1 MNALSAGQ
9 RRLWFLQRL
18 DPADASYNMPV
29 ALRIRGRL
37 DEAALEAA
45 LATIVLRHD
54 VLRGRYVEDDDG
66 TPSRLVTSAGPVLE
80 KIETNNPLAA
90 VAERANRPF
99 DLAAG
104 PVARFTLIK
113 RAPDDHVLC
122 LVVHHI
128 AADGWSVDVL
138 LRELDTL
145 YRGGTLPP
153 LPITFADHVARAG
166 RSHPG
171 YWAEELSGLPVLDL
185 PGDRPRATG
194 EGGQIF
200 AALPPELVGGLEA
213 LARKE
218 RGTLFMVLLA
228 AFQVFLSRHA
238 AQPDVCVAT
247 PVLGRD
253 RVDTEPLVG
262 YFTGLAMLRTDLGDD
277 PPFTEALRRA
287 RGAVLRSFEHGD
299 VPGGVQFQAMF
310 QYTRTTTERP
320 RLGDLDVEIY
330 DSGLAS
336 AKCDLALDIYQGP
349 TETGLILTYDKGRF
363 DQETAERF
371 AARFQALLD
380 DISGRPDRRCGD
392 LNLFSALDRRAA
404 HPLRPGTVPAASHES
419 EVDPPG
425 AREPT
430 GDRPPVIDP
439 DSPAVACDGV
449 ELTYR
454 ELEERVAR
462 MASGLA
468 ARGVRPG
475 DTVGVSLKRTLD
487 LVPVLLAVW
496 RAGAAYLPVDPG
508 LPAARISALLRD
520 GKTNI
525 LVADAAYVQ
534 GIAAVR
540 PPDLSGPILTE
551 ISDNSLPAYVLY
563 TSGSSGL
570 PKGVVIDRQSVSE
583 RVSWMR
589 KAYDLQPGD
598 RVVQFAELGFDAH
611 VEEIFPSLE
620 AGATVVMLPNG
631 GRTLPDFLTTSEGA
645 RVTLLDLP
653 TSFWHALVE
662 EIDEI
667 AWPPNLRLV
676 ILGGDPVAAS
686 AVKRWRSR
694 FGDRV
699 RLVNTYGPTEA
710 TVIATVG
717 DLGEGKPS
725 IGRPIAGT
733 TVSILD
739 AGQREVPQGIPGELA
754 IGGAGIARG
763 YLNHPRLSAERF
775 VPDPHGPPGSRRYL
789 TGDRARVRPDGELEF
804 LGRLD
809 DQVKIRGVRIEPAE
823 VEVALTAF
831 PGVKQAAVIARKG
844 SLVAYVTGDPNSPDL
859 RAHLRRTLPEHL
871 VPGHIVPL
879 PELPLTRNGKLDRA
893 ALPAP
898 DVAGEAYVAP
908 RTDVEELVAQ
918 IFGEVLGVPR
928 VGITDDFF
936 ALGGHSLLATR
947 VVARIR
953 RAVDLVV
960 PVRTLFASRTVA
972 EFAAAVD
979 EILEEAERACATT

>member
-37 DEAALEAA
+37 DERALEAA
-45 LATIVLRHD
+45 LTTITERHD

-66 TPSRLVTSAGPVLE
+66 NPVRLVTPAGPALE
-80 KIETNNPLAA
+80 RISTTDVRAA

-104 PVARFTLIK
+104 PVARFTLIET
-113 RAPDDHVLC
+113 APDDHVLC

-145 YRGGTLPP
+145 YRGGALPP
-153 LPITFADHVARAG
+153 LPITFADHVARAE
-166 RSHPG
+166 RSHPD
-171 YWAEELSGLPVLDL
+171 YWAEELRGLPVLDL

-200 AALPPELVGGLEA
+200 ATLPKELVGDLET
-213 LARKE
+213 LARRE
-218 RGTLFMVLLA
+218 RATLFMVLLA
-228 AFQVFLSRHA
+228 AFQVFLARHA

-247 PVLGRD
+247 PILGRD
-253 RVDTEPLVG
+253 RVDTEGLVG
-262 YFTGLAMLRTDLGDD
+262 YFTGLAMLRTDLADD

-299 VPGGVQFQAMF
+299 VPGGAVFQAMF

-320 RLGDLDVEIY
+320 RLGDLDVEIH

-336 AKCDLALDIYQGP
+336 AKCDLALDVYQGP
-349 TETGLILTYDKGRF
+349 TETGLVLTYDKGRF
-363 DQETAERF
+363 DRATAERF
-371 AARFQALLD
+371 AARFESLLAD
-380 DISGRPDRRCGD
+380 VARRPAEPCGD
-392 LNLFSALDRRAA
+392 LDLFCALDT
-404 HPLRPGTVPAASHES
+404 LPAG
-419 EVDPPG
+419 P
-425 AREPT
+425 EPEA
-430 GDRPPVIDP
+430 DRPPEIDP

-454 ELEERVAR
+454 ELGERVAR

-475 DTVGVSLKRTLD
+475 DVVGVGLRRTLD

-496 RAGAAYLPVDPG
+496 RAGAAYLPVDPA
-508 LPAARISALLRD
+508 LPAARISTLIADAGAR
-520 GKTNI
+520 I
-525 LVADAAYVQ
+525 LVTDAADVQ

-540 PPDLSGPILTE
+540 PADLSGTILTA
-551 ISDNSLPAYVLY
+551 ISDHSLPAYVIY

-570 PKGVVIDRQSVSE
+570 PKGVMIDRQSVSE

-589 KAYDLQPGD
+589 TAYDLQPGD
-598 RVVQFAELGFDAH
+598 RIVQFAELGFDAH

-710 TVIATVG
+710 TVIATAG
-717 DLGEGKPS
+717 DLGDGKPS

-733 TVSILD
+733 TVRVLD
-739 AGQREVPQGIPGELA
+739 SRQREVPPGIPGELA
-754 IGGAGIARG
+754 IGGAGVAWG
-763 YLNHPRLSAERF
+763 YLNRPRLTAERF
-775 VPDPHGPPGSRRYL
+775 VPAPGTRLYL
-789 TGDRARVRPDGELEF
+789 TGDRARVRADGDLEF

-823 VEVALTAF
+823 VEAALTAF
-831 PGVKQAAVIARKG
+831 PPVRSAAVIALDG
-844 SLVAYVTGDPNSPDL
+844 SLVAYVTGDPALDDL

-908 RTDVEELVAQ
+908 RTDAEELVAQ

>member
-37 DEAALEAA
+37 DERALEAA
-45 LATIVLRHD
+45 LTTITERHD

-66 TPSRLVTSAGPVLE
+66 NPVRLVTPAGPALE
-80 KIETNNPLAA
+80 RISTTDVRAA

-104 PVARFTLIK
+104 PVARFTLIET
-113 RAPDDHVLC
+113 APDDHVLC

-145 YRGGTLPP
+145 YRGGALPP
-153 LPITFADHVARAG
+153 LPITFADHVARAE
-166 RSHPG
+166 RSHPD
-171 YWAEELSGLPVLDL
+171 YWAEELRGLPVLDL

-200 AALPPELVGGLEA
+200 ATLPKELVGDLET
-213 LARKE
+213 LARRE
-218 RGTLFMVLLA
+218 RATLFMVLLA
-228 AFQVFLSRHA
+228 AFQVFLARHA

-247 PVLGRD
+247 PILGRD
-253 RVDTEPLVG
+253 RVDTEGLVG
-262 YFTGLAMLRTDLGDD
+262 YFTGLAMLRTGLADD

-299 VPGGVQFQAMF
+299 VPGGAVFQAMF

-320 RLGDLDVEIY
+320 RLGDLDVEIH

-336 AKCDLALDIYQGP
+336 AKCDLALDVYQGP
-349 TETGLILTYDKGRF
+349 TETGLVLTYDKGRF
-363 DQETAERF
+363 DRATAERF
-371 AARFQALLD
+371 AARFESLLAD
-380 DISGRPDRRCGD
+380 AARRPAEPCGD
-392 LNLFSALDRRAA
+392 LDLFCALDFRA
-404 HPLRPGTVPAASHES
+404 LDMLPAGPEPEAAR
-419 EVDPPG
+419 PPG
-425 AREPT
+425 
-430 GDRPPVIDP
+430 IDP

-454 ELEERVAR
+454 ELGERAAR

-475 DTVGVSLKRTLD
+475 DVVGVGLRRTLD

-496 RAGAAYLPVDPG
+496 RAGAAYLPVDPA
-508 LPAARISALLRD
+508 LPAARISALIGDAGAR
-520 GKTNI
+520 I
-525 LVADAAYVQ
+525 LVTDAADVQ

-540 PPDLSGPILTE
+540 PADLSGAILTT
-551 ISDNSLPAYVLY
+551 ISDHSLPAYVIY

-570 PKGVVIDRQSVSE
+570 PKGVMIDRQSVSE

-598 RVVQFAELGFDAH
+598 RIVQFAELGFDAH

-710 TVIATVG
+710 TVIATAG
-717 DLGEGKPS
+717 DLGDGKPS

-733 TVSILD
+733 TVRVLD
-739 AGQREVPQGIPGELA
+739 SRQREVPPGIPGELA
-754 IGGAGIARG
+754 IGGAGVAWG
-763 YLNHPRLSAERF
+763 YLNRPRLTAERF
-775 VPDPHGPPGSRRYL
+775 VPAPGTRLYL
-789 TGDRARVRPDGELEF
+789 TGDRARVRADGDLEF

-809 DQVKIRGVRIEPAE
+809 NQVKIRGVRIEPAE
-823 VEVALTAF
+823 VEAALTAF
-831 PGVKQAAVIARKG
+831 PPVRSAAVIALDG
-844 SLVAYVTGDPNSPDL
+844 ALIAYVTGDPALGDLRGDLLHDL

-908 RTDVEELVAQ
+908 RTDAEELVAQ

>member
-29 ALRIRGRL
+29 ALRIRGHL
-37 DEAALEAA
+37 DVAALEAA
-45 LATIVLRHD
+45 LGVIVARHD

-66 TPSRLVTSAGPVLE
+66 TPSRLVTSAGPGLE
-80 KIETNNPLAA
+80 KVHGADPMAA

-104 PVARFTLIK
+104 PVARFTLIET
-113 RAPDDHVLC
+113 APDDHVLC

-145 YRGGTLPP
+145 YLGGTLPP
-153 LPITFADHVARAG
+153 LPITFGDHVARAE
-166 RSHPG
+166 RPDSG
-171 YWAEELSGLPVLDL
+171 YWAEELRDLPVLDL
-185 PGDRPRATG
+185 PGDRPRATRH
-194 EGGQIF
+194 GGQIF

-213 LARKE
+213 LARRE

-228 AFQVFLSRHA
+228 AYQVFLSRHA
-238 AQPDVCVAT
+238 AQPDVCVAVPT
-247 PVLGRD
+247 LGRD

-262 YFTGLAMLRTDLGDD
+262 YFTGLAMLRTDLADD
-277 PPFTEALRRA
+277 PPFIEALHRA
-287 RGAVLRSFEHGD
+287 RGAVLRAFEHGD
-299 VPGGVQFQAMF
+299 VPGGVPFQAMF

-320 RLGDLDVEIY
+320 RLGDLDVEIH

-336 AKCDLALDIYQGP
+336 AKCDLSLDVFQGP
-349 TETGLILTYDKGRF
+349 TETALILTYDTGRF
-363 DQETAERF
+363 DGSTAERF
-371 AARFQALLD
+371 AARFQALLE
-380 DISGRPDRRCGD
+380 DISSHPDRPCGD
-392 LNLFSALDRRAA
+392 LNLFCALDGQTHGTDEIDLPRHAE
-404 HPLRPGTVPAASHES
+404 PGTDPAPH
-419 EVDPPG
+419 
-425 AREPT
+425 
-430 GDRPPVIDP
+430 GDSPSRIDP
-439 DSPAVACDGV
+439 GSPAVSCDGV

-454 ELEERVAR
+454 ELEERVRR
-462 MASGLA
+462 MASGLV

-475 DTVGVSLKRTLD
+475 DVVGVCLKRTLD
-487 LVPVLLAVW
+487 LVPVLRAVW

-525 LVADAAYVQ
+525 LVADAAFVQ

-540 PPDLSGPILTE
+540 PADLSGAFLTE

-570 PKGVVIDRQSVSE
+570 PKGVVIDRKSVSE

-589 KAYDLQPGD
+589 KAYDLHPGD

-686 AVKRWRSR
+686 AVERWRSR

-710 TVIATVG
+710 TVIATAG
-717 DLGEGKPS
+717 DLGAGKPS

-733 TVSILD
+733 TVRILD
-739 AGQREVPQGIPGELA
+739 TRQREVPPGIPGEIA

-763 YLNHPRLSAERF
+763 YLDRPRLSAQRF

-809 DQVKIRGVRIEPAE
+809 DQVKIRGVRTEPGE
-823 VEVALTAF
+823 VEAALTAF
-831 PGVKQAAVIARKG
+831 PAVKSAAVVALNDT
-844 SLVAYVTGDPNSPDL
+844 LVAYVTGGPREDDL

-908 RTDVEELVAQ
+908 RTDAEELVAQ
-918 IFGEVLGVPR
+918 IFGEVLGIPR
-928 VGITDDFF
+928 VGVTDDFF

>member
-1 MNALSAGQ
+1 MSALSAGQ

-45 LATIVLRHD
+45 LTAITLRHD
-54 VLRGRYVEDDDG
+54 VLRGRYAEDDDG
-66 TPSRLVTSAGPVLE
+66 NPVRLVTPAGPALE
-80 KIETNNPLAA
+80 RIETGDPLAA

-104 PVARFTLIK
+104 PVARFTLIEVG
-113 RAPDDHVLC
+113 PDDHVLC

-138 LRELDTL
+138 LRELDVL
-145 YRGGTLPP
+145 YRGGALPP
-153 LPITFADHVARAG
+153 LPITFADHVARG
-166 RSHPG
+166 DRSHPG
-171 YWAEELSGLPVLDL
+171 YWAEELRCLPVLDL

-194 EGGQIF
+194 QGGQIF

-213 LARKE
+213 LARRE

-228 AFQVFLSRHA
+228 AFQVFLARHA
-238 AQPDVCVAT
+238 AQHDVCVAV

-287 RGAVLRSFEHGD
+287 RGAVVRSFDHGPVPD
-299 VPGGVQFQAMF
+299 GVPGGVRFQAMF

-336 AKCDLALDIYQGP
+336 AKCDLSLDVYQGP
-349 TETGLILTYDKGRF
+349 TETGLVLTYDKGRF
-363 DQETAERF
+363 DRATAERF
-371 AARFQALLD
+371 AARFRVLLD
-380 DISGRPDRRCGD
+380 DVAAHPHRSCGD
-392 LNLFSALDRRAA
+392 LDLFCALDT
-404 HPLRPGTVPAASHES
+404 RPVGSHVET
-419 EVDPPG
+419 PPP
-425 AREPT
+425 E
-430 GDRPPVIDP
+430 IDP
-439 DSPAVACDGV
+439 ASPAVACDGV
-449 ELTYR
+449 ELTYG
-454 ELEERVAR
+454 ELGERVAR
-462 MASGLA
+462 MASGLV

-475 DTVGVSLKRTLD
+475 DVVGVSLRRNLD

-508 LPAARISALLRD
+508 LPAARVSTLLSD
-520 GKTNI
+520 GGARI
-525 LVADAAYVQ
+525 LVGGAGFVP

-540 PPDLSGPILTE
+540 PGDLSGPFLTE

-563 TSGSSGL
+563 TSGSTGL

-589 KAYDLQPGD
+589 TAYDLQPGD
-598 RVVQFAELGFDAH
+598 RVAQFSELGFDAH

-645 RVTLLDLP
+645 RVTVLDLP

-694 FGDRV
+694 FGDRI

-710 TVIATVG
+710 TVIATAA
-717 DLGEGKPS
+717 DLGAGRPS
-725 IGRPIAGT
+725 IGRPVAGT
-733 TVSILD
+733 TVAVLD
-739 AGQREVPQGIPGELA
+739 PSGREVPPGVPGELA
-754 IGGAGIARG
+754 IGGAGVAWG
-763 YLNHPRLSAERF
+763 YLNRPRLTAERF
-775 VPDPHGPPGSRRYL
+775 VPAPNGRLYL
-789 TGDRARVRPDGELEF
+789 TGDRARVRADGDLEF

-823 VEVALTAF
+823 VEAALTAF
-831 PGVKQAAVIARKG
+831 PSVRSAAVIALDG
-844 SLVAYVTGDPNSPDL
+844 SLVAYVTGDPDRDGL

-879 PELPLTRNGKLDRA
+879 PELPLTRNGKLDRT

-898 DVAGEAYVAP
+898 GTAGEAYVAP
-908 RTDVEELVAQ
+908 RTDAEELVAQ
-918 IFGEVLGVPR
+918 IFGEVLGAPR
-928 VGITDDFF
+928 VGATDDFF

-979 EILEEAERACATT
+979 EILEEAER

>member
-1 MNALSAGQ
+1 MSALSAGQ

-45 LATIVLRHD
+45 LTALTLRHD
-54 VLRGRYVEDDDG
+54 VLRGRYAEDGDG
-66 TPSRLVTSAGPVLE
+66 DPVRLVTPDGPALE
-80 KIETNNPLAA
+80 RIETGDPLAA

-104 PVARFTLIK
+104 PVARFTLITV
-113 RAPDDHVLC
+113 APDDHVLC

-138 LRELDTL
+138 LRELDVL
-145 YRGGTLPP
+145 YRGGVLPP
-153 LPITFADHVARAG
+153 LPITFADHVARG
-166 RSHPG
+166 ERSHPD
-171 YWAEELSGLPVLDL
+171 YWAEELRCLPVLDL

-200 AALPPELVGGLEA
+200 ATLPPELVGGLEA
-213 LARKE
+213 LARAE

-228 AFQVFLSRHA
+228 AFQVFLARHA
-238 AQPDVCVAT
+238 AQRDVCVAV

-262 YFTGLAMLRTDLGDD
+262 YFTGLAMLRADLGDD

-287 RGAVLRSFEHGD
+287 RGAVLRSFDHGD
-299 VPGGVQFQAMF
+299 VPGGVRFQAMF
-310 QYTRTTTERP
+310 QYTRTTTRRP

-336 AKCDLALDIYQGP
+336 AKCDLSLDVYQGP
-349 TETGLILTYDKGRF
+349 AETGLVLTYDRGRF
-363 DQETAERF
+363 DRATAERF
-371 AARFQALLD
+371 ARRFQALLD
-380 DISGRPDRRCGD
+380 DIAKRPGERCGD
-392 LNLFSALDRRAA
+392 LDLFCALDTATT
-404 HPLRPGTVPAASHES
+404 PPEPA
-419 EVDPPG
+419 VGPPP
-425 AREPT
+425 E
-430 GDRPPVIDP
+430 IDP
-439 DSPAVACDGV
+439 DSPAVACDGA

-454 ELEERVAR
+454 ELGERVER

-475 DTVGVSLKRTLD
+475 DVVGVSLRRTLD

-496 RAGAAYLPVDPG
+496 RAGAAYLPVDPAF
-508 LPAARISALLRD
+508 PAARISTLLRD
-520 GKTNI
+520 GDARI
-525 LVADAAYVQ
+525 LVADAAFVQ

-540 PPDLSGPILTE
+540 PGDLSGPSLTE
-551 ISDNSLPAYVLY
+551 ISDHSLPAYVLY
-563 TSGSSGL
+563 TSGSTGL
-570 PKGVVIDRQSVSE
+570 PKGVMIDRQSVSE

-589 KAYDLQPGD
+589 MAYDLQPGD
-598 RVVQFAELGFDAH
+598 RVAQFSELGFDAH

-645 RVTLLDLP
+645 RVTVLDLP

-710 TVIATVG
+710 TVIATAA
-717 DLGEGKPS
+717 DLGDGKPS
-725 IGRPIAGT
+725 IGRPIAGS
-733 TVSILD
+733 TVAVLD
-739 AGQREVPQGIPGELA
+739 SAGREVPPGVPGELA
-754 IGGAGIARG
+754 IGGAGVAWG
-763 YLNHPRLSAERF
+763 YLNRPRLTAERF
-775 VPDPHGPPGSRRYL
+775 VPAPNGRRYL
-789 TGDRARVRPDGELEF
+789 TGDRARVRADGELEF

-809 DQVKIRGVRIEPAE
+809 DQVKIRGVRVEPGE
-823 VEVALTAF
+823 VEAALTAF
-831 PGVKQAAVIARKG
+831 PSVRSAAVIALDG
-844 SLVAYVTGDPNSPDL
+844 SLAAYVTGDPDPADL

-898 DVAGEAYVAP
+898 GVAGEAYVAP
-908 RTDVEELVAQ
+908 RTDAEELVAQ

-928 VGITDDFF
+928 VGAADDFF

-979 EILEEAERACATT
+979 EILEEAER

>member
-1 MNALSAGQ
+1 MSALSAGQ

-37 DEAALEAA
+37 DDVALEAA
-45 LATIVLRHD
+45 LTAITRRHD
-54 VLRGRYVEDDDG
+54 VLRGRYAEDDDG
-66 TPSRLVTSAGPVLE
+66 NPVRLVTPAGPPLE
-80 KIETNNPLAA
+80 RIETADPAAA

-104 PVARFTLIK
+104 PVARFTLI
-113 RAPDDHVLC
+113 RAAPDDHVLC
-122 LVVHHI
+122 LVIHHI

-145 YRGGTLPP
+145 YRGGVLPP
-153 LPITFADHVARAG
+153 LPITYADHVARG
-166 RSHPG
+166 DRSHPG
-171 YWAEELSGLPVLDL
+171 YWDAELRGLPVLDL

-200 AALPPELVGGLEA
+200 ATLPPELVGGLEA
-213 LARKE
+213 LARRE

-228 AFQVFLSRHA
+228 AFQVFLARHA
-238 AQPDVCVAT
+238 AQHDVCVAT
-247 PVLGRD
+247 PMLGRD
-253 RVDTEPLVG
+253 RVDTEALVG

-287 RGAVLRSFEHGD
+287 RGAVLRSFDHGDVPGD
-299 VPGGVQFQAMF
+299 VPGGVRFQAMF

-336 AKCDLALDIYQGP
+336 AKCDLALDVYQGP
-349 TETGLILTYDKGRF
+349 AETGLILTYDAGRF
-363 DQETAERF
+363 DRATAERF
-371 AARFQALLD
+371 AARFQALLA
-380 DISGRPDRRCGD
+380 DIAERPGERCGD
-392 LNLFSALDRRAA
+392 LDLFCDLDRSAPKGGA
-404 HPLRPGTVPAASHES
+404 GPAGHAPE
-419 EVDPPG
+419 
-425 AREPT
+425 A
-430 GDRPPVIDP
+430 DRPPEPDP
-439 DSPAVACDGV
+439 DSPAVSCDGV

-454 ELEERVAR
+454 ELGERVAR
-462 MASGLA
+462 MAAGLA

-475 DTVGVSLKRTLD
+475 DVVGVGLKRSLD

-508 LPAARISALLRD
+508 FPAARILTLLRD
-520 GKTNI
+520 GGARI
-525 LVADAAYVQ
+525 LVGDAAFLPE
-534 GIAAVR
+534 IAAVR
-540 PPDLSGPILTE
+540 PGDLSGPLLTE
-551 ISDNSLPAYVLY
+551 ISDDSLPAYVLY
-563 TSGSSGL
+563 TSGSTGL

-589 KAYDLQPGD
+589 TAYDLQPGD
-598 RVVQFAELGFDAH
+598 RVAQFSELGFDAH

-645 RVTLLDLP
+645 RVTVLDLP

-686 AVKRWRSR
+686 AVKRWRGR
-694 FGDRV
+694 FGDRI

-710 TVIATVG
+710 TVIATAT
-717 DLGEGKPS
+717 DLGDGKPS

-733 TVSILD
+733 TVTILD
-739 AGQREVPQGIPGELA
+739 ARQREVPPGIPGELA
-754 IGGAGIARG
+754 IGGVGVARG
-763 YLNHPRLSAERF
+763 YLNRPRLTAERF
-775 VPDPHGPPGSRRYL
+775 VPAPNGRRYL
-789 TGDRARVRPDGELEF
+789 TGDRARLRLDGDLEF

-823 VEVALTAF
+823 VEAALTTF
-831 PGVKQAAVIARKG
+831 PSVRSAAVIALDG
-844 SLVAYVTGDPNSPDL
+844 SLVAYVTGDPAPDDL

-879 PELPLTRNGKLDRA
+879 PELPLTRNGKLDRT
-893 ALPAP
+893 ALPTP
-898 DVAGEAYVAP
+898 GVAGEAYVAP
-908 RTDVEELVAQ
+908 RTDAEELVAQ

-928 VGITDDFF
+928 VGATDDFF

-972 EFAAAVD
+972 DFAAAVD
-979 EILEEAERACATT
+979 EILEEAER

>member
-1 MNALSAGQ
+1 MTSLSAGQ

-37 DEAALEAA
+37 DDAALEAA
-45 LATIVLRHD
+45 LTAITQRHD
-54 VLRGRYVEDDDG
+54 VLRGRYAEDDDG
-66 TPSRLVTSAGPVLE
+66 NPVRLVTPAGPVLE
-80 KIETNNPLAA
+80 RIETADPRAA

-104 PVARFTLIK
+104 PVARFTLI
-113 RAPDDHVLC
+113 RAAPDDHVLC

-138 LRELDTL
+138 LRELDVL

-153 LPITFADHVARAG
+153 LPITYADHVARG
-166 RSHPG
+166 DRSHPG
-171 YWAEELSGLPVLDL
+171 YWAEELRCLPVLDL

-194 EGGQIF
+194 EGGQVF
-200 AALPPELVGGLEA
+200 ATLPPELVGGLED

-228 AFQVFLSRHA
+228 AFQVFLARHA
-238 AQPDVCVAT
+238 AQHDVCVAVPT
-247 PVLGRD
+247 LGRD

-287 RGAVLRSFEHGD
+287 RGAVLRSFDHGP
-299 VPGGVQFQAMF
+299 VPDGVPDGARFQAMF

-336 AKCDLALDIYQGP
+336 AKCDLALDVYQGP
-349 TETGLILTYDKGRF
+349 TETGLVLTYDRGRF
-363 DQETAERF
+363 DRATAERF
-371 AARFQALLD
+371 AARFQALLTD
-380 DISGRPDRRCGD
+380 VTRRPGERCGD
-392 LNLFSALDRRAA
+392 LDLFCALDRR
-404 HPLRPGTVPAASHES
+404 PPD
-419 EVDPPG
+419 VDLAPE
-425 AREPT
+425 A
-430 GDRPPVIDP
+430 DRPPEIDP
-439 DSPAVACDGV
+439 GSPAVACDGV

-454 ELEERVAR
+454 ELGERVAR

-475 DTVGVSLKRTLD
+475 DVVGVSLKRTLD

-496 RAGAAYLPVDPG
+496 RAGAAYLPVDPAF
-508 LPAARISALLRD
+508 PAARVSALIDDAGAR
-520 GKTNI
+520 I
-525 LVADAAYVQ
+525 LVGDAAFVQ

-540 PPDLSGPILTE
+540 PGDLSGPFLTE

-563 TSGSSGL
+563 TSGSTGL

-589 KAYDLQPGD
+589 KAYDLRPGD
-598 RVVQFAELGFDAH
+598 RVAQFSELGFDAH

-645 RVTLLDLP
+645 RVTVLDLP

-667 AWPPNLRLV
+667 AWPPSLRLV

-694 FGDRV
+694 FGDRI

-710 TVIATVG
+710 TVIATAA
-717 DLGEGKPS
+717 DLGDGKPS

-733 TVSILD
+733 TVTVLD
-739 AGQREVPQGIPGELA
+739 SSGREVPPGVPGELA
-754 IGGAGIARG
+754 IGGAGVAWG
-763 YLNHPRLSAERF
+763 YLNRPRLTAERF
-775 VPDPHGPPGSRRYL
+775 VPVPKGRLYL
-789 TGDRARVRPDGELEF
+789 TGDRARVRADGNLEF

-823 VEVALTAF
+823 VEAALTAF
-831 PGVKQAAVIARKG
+831 PSVRSAAVIALDG
-844 SLVAYVTGDPNSPDL
+844 SLVAYVTGDPDRDDL
-859 RAHLRRTLPEHL
+859 RAHLRRTLPERL

-898 DVAGEAYVAP
+898 DAAGEAYVAP
-908 RTDVEELVAQ
+908 RTDAEELVAQ

-928 VGITDDFF
+928 VGAADDFF

-979 EILEEAERACATT
+979 EILEEAER